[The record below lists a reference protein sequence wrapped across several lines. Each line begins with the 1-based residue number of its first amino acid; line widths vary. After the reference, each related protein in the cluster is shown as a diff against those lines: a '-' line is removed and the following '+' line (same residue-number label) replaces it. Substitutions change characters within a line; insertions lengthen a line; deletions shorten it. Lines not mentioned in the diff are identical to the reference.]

1 MKSLAAV
8 VVIAL
13 VLILGGGLTMQ
24 LANSNGSEELIPFF
38 LVQSDQPEASTLQ
51 AAPWQAEQLVL
62 FVGFVLINLIG
73 IGATIALIMWF
84 LHRNV
89 KIAEAS
95 PNKET
100 TAVTRTTKP
109 ERAVEQSS

>member
-1 MKSLAAV
+1 MKYLTAI

-24 LANSNGSEELIPFF
+24 LANTTDSAEIIPFF
-38 LVQSDQPEASTLQ
+38 LVQSNQPEASTLQ

-62 FVGFVLINLIG
+62 FIGFILINLIG
-73 IGATIALIMWF
+73 IGATITLVMWF

-89 KIAEAS
+89 KIAEAT

-100 TAVTRTTKP
+100 KAVTRTAKP
-109 ERAVEQSS
+109 ERAVERSS